1 MKTRAIVEEA
11 LLGYLGQKVLT
22 PENVRL
28 CLQEANAHLEELARR
43 PRHDVTPLERE
54 LKQIESQRQTLKDLM
69 LTHPKAKT
77 LDTVI
82 DNVAELE
89 KRRKQVQAEL
99 HKLEQLNQAP
109 PPPISL
115 EEVEALTQDMRSL
128 LNQSPAQ
135 AAEAIGALTGPIRV
149 HHKPGTSSRR
159 SIWFAQVKSDL
170 VPLIK
175 RVAKDKNAPLMLIA
189 QYLTLQKWS
198 FVQDEEVVMR
208 ALGYKERFA
217 AEILKLH
224 EQGLGNTVIA
234 TRLGVNQRAVY
245 AVIEQATGKPA
256 THRKE
261 TGGSGARKKEPK
273 PKGSKQRKPNR
284 KKPSA

>member
-43 PRHDVTPLERE
+43 PRNDVTPLERE
-54 LKQIESQRQTLKDLM
+54 LKQIESQT
-69 LTHPKAKT
+69 KT
-77 LDTVI
+77 LGDLLLTQPEARALQTVI
-82 DNVAELE
+82 SKIAELE
-89 KRRKQVQAEL
+89 KRQKQVQAEL
-99 HKLEQLNQAP
+99 YKLEQLNQAP

-208 ALGYKERFA
+208 ALGYK
-217 AEILKLH
+217 
-224 EQGLGNTVIA
+224 
-234 TRLGVNQRAVY
+234 
-245 AVIEQATGKPA
+245 
-256 THRKE
+256 
-261 TGGSGARKKEPK
+261 
-273 PKGSKQRKPNR
+273 
-284 KKPSA
+284 